1 MIQLLFRVASARLG
15 RLRCFAV
22 FDAAFIAQITAF
34 LGLCFAFGRLA
45 MLVHLFLD
53 EAGTFFNLTLDA
65 HVRFPLL
72 AFPTEIRDERERA
85 MKAV

>member
-1 MIQLLFRVASARLG
+1 
-15 RLRCFAV
+15 
-22 FDAAFIAQITAF
+22 
-34 LGLCFAFGRLA
+34 

-72 AFPTEIRDERERA
+72 AFPTVIRDERESA
-85 MKAV
+85 VKAV